1 MSVVLVCAG
10 VLTAVSA
17 GLAWLLCRAAKE
29 GDRREVPVCATCRE
43 TAVCVPGSRCAACE
57 YAATRPTYRCLA
69 CGADVPCEGA
79 LCARCRVDYFAA
91 LDRFRAG
98 AR

>member
-1 MSVVLVCAG
+1 VSVVLVCAG
-10 VLTAVSA
+10 VAGTISA
-17 GLAWLLCRAAKE
+17 GIAWLLCRAAKE
-29 GDRREVPVCATCRE
+29 GDRREVPVCSRCQDI
-43 TAVCVPGSRCAACE
+43 AVTVPGQVCARC
-57 YAATRPTYRCLA
+57 TYVPPARYVCLA